1 MYYSCKYCSCFKY
14 VSCDARLCDIQVY
27 IFLYDFSSVNRWVPI
42 LTLMIGITRITGDTL
57 INIAARMHIAVLIV
71 CRSDMHSSCTVSYS
85 STERFDMCHA
95 SSLLSSC
102 CHMTEYWHRFDDV
115 LCGWI
120 VGVCCALY
128 AMRMI
133 TLLPHKLAVM
143 GAKQQLQRLADSN
156 HSSINTNSNINGNSN
171 SRAPLHQRPQ
181 QPKAFSNGDSNG
193 HALTAAE
200 RNL

>member
-1 MYYSCKYCSCFKY
+1 
-14 VSCDARLCDIQVY
+14 
-27 IFLYDFSSVNRWVPI
+27 
-42 LTLMIGITRITGDTL
+42 
-57 INIAARMHIAVLIV
+57 
-71 CRSDMHSSCTVSYS
+71 
-85 STERFDMCHA
+85 MCYA
-95 SSLLSSC
+95 SLLLC
-102 CHMTEYWHRFDDV
+102 FCLKMTEV
-115 LCGWI
+115 LRGWI
-120 VGVCCALY
+120 VGAFCAIY

-133 TLLPHKLAVM
+133 KLLPHKLAVM

-156 HSSINTNSNINGNSN
+156 HNSINTNSNINGNSN